1 MRKTVE
7 ICTDVYLDEIFYS
20 LSNSEKKEVLT
31 ELFKNKDITIEDIK
45 ELIEKNFHKDDIE
58 EIVNSLTQKV
68 FKKSNLK
75 FNEDLFKLTKN
86 YYQLTEEEI
95 YFIEKVSKRF
105 I

>member
-1 MRKTVE
+1 MKQRH
-7 ICTDVYLDEIFYS
+7 
-20 LSNSEKKEVLT
+20 
-31 ELFKNKDITIEDIK
+31 IK
-45 ELIEKNFHKDDIE
+45 SDTKMLINNLI
-58 EIVNSLTQKV
+58 
-68 FKKSNLK
+68 KSNLK